1 MRTPVASLRLL
12 PLALLLVVAA
22 CSSDQPTP
30 EPSAGGTQP
39 VAGTQVGVADTKL
52 GKILTD
58 AEGRTLYAFTVDKGG
73 NSACYQ
79 QCAQAWPALT
89 TDGTPTAAV
98 GADGSLLATAPRT
111 DGTTQVT
118 YAGLPLYYFAKDS
131 GSGQSNGQG
140 VGGVWFVVDPA
151 GKLVKTAA
159 AAAAATVTVARS
171 DLGEI
176 LADAKGR
183 ALYAFTVDK
192 GGNSACYQQCA
203 KTWPAL
209 TVKGEPTVGEGLQ
222 ASLLGT
228 TTRTDGT
235 TQVTYK
241 AMPLYHFA
249 GDAKPGDTKGQGLN
263 KVWWVI
269 APDGSLV
276 KSAPSPYP

>member
-1 MRTPVASLRLL
+1 M
-12 PLALLLVVAA
+12 PLALVLVVSA
-22 CSSDQPTP
+22 CSSDQTTP
-30 EPSAGGTQP
+30 EPSAGGMP
-39 VAGTQVGVADTKL
+39 PAAGTQVGVADTKL

-58 AEGRTLYAFTVDKGG
+58 ANGRTLYAFTVDKGG
-73 NSACYQ
+73 KSACYQ

-89 TDGTPTAAV
+89 TKSTPTAAV

-111 DGTTQVT
+111 DGTQQVT

-131 GSGQSNGQG
+131 GSGQTNGQG

-151 GKLVKTAA
+151 GKLVKTG
-159 AAAAATVTVARS
+159 AAAATVTVAKS
-171 DLGEI
+171 KLGEI

-183 ALYAFTVDK
+183 TLYAFTVDK
-192 GGNSACYQQCA
+192 GGVSACYQQCA
-203 KTWPAL
+203 KAWPAL
-209 TVKGEPTVGEGLQ
+209 TAKGEPTVGEGLQ
-222 ASLLGT
+222 SSLLGT

-241 AMPLYHFA
+241 GMPLYHFA
-249 GDAKPGDTKGQGLN
+249 GDTKPSDTNGQGLN

-276 KSAPSPYP
+276 KSAP

>member
-1 MRTPVASLRLL
+1 MRKPVASLMLM
-12 PLALLLVVAA
+12 PLALVLVLSA
-22 CSSDQPTP
+22 CSSDQPTTP
-30 EPSAGGTQP
+30 EPSAGSTP
-39 VAGTQVGVADTKL
+39 PAAGTQVGVADTKL

-58 AEGRTLYAFTVDKGG
+58 ANGRTLYAFTVDKGG
-73 NSACYQ
+73 KSACYQ
-79 QCAQAWPALT
+79 QCAQAWPALI

-111 DGTTQVT
+111 DGTQQVT

-131 GSGQSNGQG
+131 GSGQTNGQG

-151 GKLVKTAA
+151 GKLVKTGA
-159 AAAAATVTVARS
+159 AAAAATVTVAKS
-171 DLGEI
+171 KLGEI

-183 ALYAFTVDK
+183 TLYAFTVDK
-192 GGNSACYQQCA
+192 GGDSACYQQCA
-203 KTWPAL
+203 KAWPAL
-209 TVKGEPTVGEGLQ
+209 TVKAEPTAGEGLQ
-222 ASLLGT
+222 SSLLGT

-249 GDAKPGDTKGQGLN
+249 GDTKPSDTNGQGLN

-276 KSAPSPYP
+276 KSAP